1 MATTD
6 EPKSPSSMNF
16 LKEGVLIP
24 TRNCSLFSS
33 ILVLNVA
40 CAAVAAL
47 HYAFVIRPLGTT
59 ILRDLEAL
67 NHTHPRSYGHARL
80 MKEIQANALEFLID
94 MAVYLLATTVVSSA
108 VSIVSAHA
116 AVATSSAGSEGPHGL
131 GSLLASVRG
140 NLRGPFVTALLS
152 NVLPLLCAGAVAA
165 LVLVMH
171 PAATPQALLIV
182 LAVLVALYLSTV
194 LCSMAIVVS
203 VAEPGCHGAGAFGRA
218 LQLAAAK
225 NRKGLLFMVVQ
236 SVATAAI
243 CTNIMVYA
251 GLLRFVYV
259 LLQGAVQVVSVC
271 AITAYYYE
279 CKLQIKQDA
288 LADVYAEVQTDE
300 PNNV

>member
-1 MATTD
+1 
-6 EPKSPSSMNF
+6 MNF
-16 LKEGVLIP
+16 IKEGVLIP
-24 TRNCSLFSS
+24 TRNCSLFTS

-47 HYAFVIRPLGTT
+47 PYAFVIWPLGTR
-59 ILRDLEAL
+59 ILCHLEAL
-67 NHTHPRSYGHARL
+67 SHTHPRSYGHARL
-80 MKEIQANALEFLID
+80 MKEIQANAPEFLID
-94 MAVYLLATTVVSSA
+94 MAAYLLSTTVVSSA

-116 AVATSSAGSEGPHGL
+116 AVATSSAGSEGRHGL
-131 GSLLASVRG
+131 RSLLASVRG
-140 NLRGPFVTALLS
+140 NLRGPFMTALLS

-165 LVLVMH
+165 LVLLVH
-171 PAATPQALLIV
+171 PAATPQAGALEVLFLALLIV
-182 LAVLVALYLSTV
+182 LSVLVALYLSTV

-203 VAEPGCHGAGAFGRA
+203 VAEPGCHGAGAFRRA

-243 CTNIMVYA
+243 WTDIMVYA

-259 LLQGAVQVVSVC
+259 LLLGAVQVVSVC
-271 AITAYYYE
+271 AVTAYYYE

-288 LADVYAEVQTDE
+288 VAVVYAKVQTDE
-300 PNNV
+300 ANNV